1 MAASKTDIVTTPDK
15 VERTDIATQVNGEPK
30 PEIENLPAL
39 LSRLG
44 EDVMGLVD
52 TKISLLKVELKEE
65 AKDFS
70 RSVMFMAFGGI
81 IAAIGCAL
89 SNVAVAFGV
98 SALFASANFSPQAS
112 LALGFLVTG
121 AVYLLIGSIVV
132 IAFKNRLTKRDP
144 LPNRSFE
151 ELRKDKQWL
160 KNEL

>member
-1 MAASKTDIVTTPDK
+1 MAASKMNIITSPDK
-15 VERTDIATQVNGEPK
+15 VERTDIATQMDGEPR

-44 EDVMGLVD
+44 EDVMALVD

-65 AKDFS
+65 ARDFS
-70 RSVMFMAFGGI
+70 RSAMLLAMGGI

-89 SNVAVAFGV
+89 TNVAVAFGV
-98 SALFASANFSPQAS
+98 SALFSANFSPQAS

-121 AVYLLIGSIVV
+121 AVYLLIGSIIV

-144 LPNRSFE
+144 LPNRTVE